1 MSSTATVNSQPHES
15 PVSRLPA
22 RKAPFAVTYSRKWAL
37 ALFCADL
44 TLFVASAFFANLLA
58 ERIWHTPPLIKQVT
72 GAAIIISLWILMF
85 CALGLYHRT
94 YAFRVKDE
102 LYYTV
107 AALSLGVMPQLIAFT
122 IVPAISTSRVAAVLS
137 VAFSIVMVGSGR
149 AAMHG
154 LRSLR
159 IFKRSSRIAFVGTA
173 PRIEQAVASIDGQ
186 MHSPPLLIE
195 VEDIDATLAS
205 SNGSG
210 AKDIE
215 SVDWFARAIN
225 SRCGMLVFTEIVDP
239 LKLPRLVDVASRYHM
254 RVAFAPPRI
263 KRQSFSL
270 SLETSGHQA
279 LIFVSQLNACTP
291 AARLIKRLMDVVL
304 ASAALIV
311 FAPIMTA
318 CALAVYLDSG
328 APILYRQER
337 VGMGGRTFRILKFRS
352 MRLDAEEGTGA
363 IWVRQNDDRRT
374 RVGAILRRLSFDELP
389 QLFNVLRGDRSLV
402 GPRPE
407 RPVFVEAFRLQMPR
421 YDERHL
427 VAPGITGWSQIHMRR
442 VLDPSD
448 VTEKL
453 EYDLRYVEQWTIWL
467 DVAILFKTAVEFLF
481 HRSG

>member
-1 MSSTATVNSQPHES
+1 M
-15 PVSRLPA
+15 
-22 RKAPFAVTYSRKWAL
+22 
-37 ALFCADL
+37 
-44 TLFVASAFFANLLA
+44 
-58 ERIWHTPPLIKQVT
+58 
-72 GAAIIISLWILMF
+72 M
-85 CALGLYHRT
+85 
-94 YAFRVKDE
+94 
-102 LYYTV
+102 
-107 AALSLGVMPQLIAFT
+107 
-122 IVPAISTSRVAAVLS
+122 
-137 VAFSIVMVGSGR
+137 
-149 AAMHG
+149 
-154 LRSLR
+154 
-159 IFKRSSRIAFVGTA
+159 
-173 PRIEQAVASIDGQ
+173 
-186 MHSPPLLIE
+186 
-195 VEDIDATLAS
+195 
-205 SNGSG
+205 
-210 AKDIE
+210 
-215 SVDWFARAIN
+215 
-225 SRCGMLVFTEIVDP
+225 
-239 LKLPRLVDVASRYHM
+239 
-254 RVAFAPPRI
+254 
-263 KRQSFSL
+263 
-270 SLETSGHQA
+270 
-279 LIFVSQLNACTP
+279 
-291 AARLIKRLMDVVL
+291 
-304 ASAALIV
+304 
-311 FAPIMTA
+311 A

-389 QLFNVLRGDRSLV
+389 QLFNVLRGDMSLV